1 MTSSA
6 SARSAGDVASPRRG
20 QLALALQEA
29 FTAIA
34 RLRAN
39 RQVAA
44 DAESLRNRMKQVLAT
59 AEQVGRQ
66 AGYTTDDVRLA
77 LFGVIAFLDESV
89 LNSGQP
95 MFAEWPRRPLQ
106 EEVFGGHTGGE
117 MFFQY
122 LHQILQLQDSE
133 DAGDLLEVYQIC
145 LLLGF
150 RGRYGASGG
159 GEIQVLTTQIA
170 DKLRRIRGPLGE
182 LSPRWRPSTDA
193 LRVPSDPWIPPLAW
207 TAGLMFV
214 VAVGLF
220 VAFAVSLHSGRADV
234 QASLGQLGR

>member
-1 MTSSA
+1 MTHA
-6 SARSAGDVASPRRG
+6 AATRSAGDGASPRRG

-44 DAESLRNRMKQVLAT
+44 DADSFRNRMKQVLST

-66 AGYTTDDVRLA
+66 AGYSTDDVRLA

-89 LNSGQP
+89 LNSTQP

-117 MFFQY
+117 LFFQY

-133 DAGDLLEVYQIC
+133 DAADLLEVYQLC

-150 RGRYGASGG
+150 RGRFGG
-159 GEIQVLTTQIA
+159 NWVWGGLPGQV
-170 DKLRRIRGPLGE
+170 D
-182 LSPRWRPSTDA
+182 
-193 LRVPSDPWIPPLAW
+193 
-207 TAGLMFV
+207 
-214 VAVGLF
+214 
-220 VAFAVSLHSGRADV
+220 
-234 QASLGQLGR
+234 LGRGTFSS